1 MDAKA
6 SVTCPY
12 QEAEEP
18 RPLRRERSGRLLR
31 RTFLIAL
38 LVVSGGLLTSGAVEL
53 VFRYQESV
61 AEIGS
66 LQTEMANGVAFKIQ
80 QYVQDLE
87 KTMRASTQ
95 TPELITAGLTPSYE
109 FYLVKLLGLAP
120 AITTITALDQDG
132 REQLKLSRVQ
142 LFRPEDLQ
150 DRSTDDTFSQAR
162 TGNSYFSPVYFV
174 KNSEP
179 YMQIAMPIERFAGNV
194 IGVLLAEVN
203 LKYVW
208 DVISQIEVGKTGYAY
223 VVSREGDLIA
233 HPDINLVLQ
242 RRNLKSLP
250 QVQAALNKVPPP
262 STTLPNLAGESVF
275 SSHASIPELGW
286 IVFVERTAEEA
297 YAPLYRSLLRT
308 AVLLFLGLGVA
319 VVASVVIS
327 RRVVRPVEQLRQ
339 GAARIG
345 AGALDYRIE
354 VQTGDELEALAM
366 EFNRMTAQLQESY
379 SDLEQKV
386 DLRTQELQVKNE
398 ELEMALHQVQEMQN
412 QIIMQEKMV
421 ALGGLVA
428 GVAHEINTPVG
439 IGVTAASLIGEQTAA
454 FRDLYQGGRMKRSD
468 LERYLDT
475 ASQSS
480 TMLLSNLNRAA
491 ELIQSFKQV
500 AVDQSTEER
509 RCFPVKA
516 YLDEILLSL
525 RPQLKRSSHE
535 IIVHVNEGLQLDT
548 YPGAF
553 AQIVT
558 NLVMNSLT
566 HAFAPGETGKIA
578 MDLTEAADQLEFTY
592 RDNGCGIPAEHLEK
606 IFEPFFTTKRGQGGS
621 GLGLHI
627 IYNLVSQKLGGTI
640 HCESTEGEG
649 VCFMMSFPL
658 HST

>member
-1 MDAKA
+1 MNTMD
-6 SVTCPY
+6 SMTRPM
-12 QEAEEP
+12 QEAGETLQP
-18 RPLRRERSGRLLR
+18 HRERGGRLLR
-31 RTFLIAL
+31 RTFLVAL
-38 LVVSGGLLTSGAVEL
+38 LVISGGLLTSGAVEL
-53 VFRYQESV
+53 AFRYQESV
-61 AEIGS
+61 AEIGT
-66 LQTEMANGVAFKIQ
+66 LQKEMANAAAFKIQ
-80 QYVQDLE
+80 QFVQDLE

-95 TPELITAGLTPSYE
+95 TPELITAGLSDAYE

-120 AITTITALDQDG
+120 AITTITALDHEG
-132 REQLKLSRVQ
+132 REKLKLSRVQ
-142 LFRPEDLQ
+142 LFRPQDLQ
-150 DRSTDDTFSQAR
+150 DRSADAVFVQAR
-162 TGNSYFSPVYFV
+162 QGASYFSPVYFV

-179 YMQIAMPIERFAGNV
+179 YMRIAVPIERFAGNV
-194 IGVLLAEVN
+194 IGVLVAEVN

-208 DVISQIEVGKTGYAY
+208 DVIAHITAGKTGYAY

-250 QVQAALNKVPPP
+250 QVQAALSKLPLP
-262 STTLPNLAGESVF
+262 STTLPNLAGSRVF
-275 SSHASIPELGW
+275 VAYAPIADLGW
-286 IVFVERTAEEA
+286 AVFVERTADEA

-308 AVLLFLGLGVA
+308 AVLLLLGLGVA
-319 VVASVVIS
+319 VVASVVMS
-327 RRVVRPVEQLRQ
+327 RRVVGPVEQLRQ

-354 VQTGDELEALAM
+354 VQTGDELEALAT

-379 SDLEQKV
+379 ASLEQKV
-386 DLRTQELQVKNE
+386 DLRTQELQAKNE
-398 ELEMALHQVQEMQN
+398 QLEMALQQVQEMQH

-439 IGVTAASLIGEQTAA
+439 IGVTAASLLGEQTTS
-454 FRDLYQGGRMKRSD
+454 FRNLYQAGAMKRSD
-468 LERYLDT
+468 LEQYLET

-525 RPQLKRSSHE
+525 RPQLKRTPHQ
-535 IIVHVNEGLQLDT
+535 IIVQADNDLQLDT

-566 HAFAPGETGKIA
+566 HAFAPDEPGQMTL
-578 MDLTEAADQLEFTY
+578 DLTSVADRVHFTY
-592 RDNGCGIPAEHLEK
+592 SDNGCGIPAEHLDK

-627 IYNLVSQKLGGTI
+627 IYNLVTQKLGGTI
-640 HCESTEGEG
+640 HCESVEGEG
-649 VCFMMSFPL
+649 TRFVMAFPL
-658 HST
+658 HAA